1 MVAASCSDDNPW
13 HGETGKG
20 GIRLDLA
27 ADGNVEDAVP
37 LLRSGS
43 TAPDVPAV
51 GDFAVTL
58 TKKSTAETNEYA
70 SLEEFNNANGFVSG
84 GYTVA
89 AHFGSAD
96 TEGFGTPYYYG
107 EADVTVLDGK
117 TQEVSVT
124 AKLASSMVS
133 IDYTDAFKTY
143 FKEYGATI
151 HSEGHGYIDFGP
163 AETRPAYIAPGEV
176 SLTVHITNAS
186 GKTADLQPASFAALA
201 AHHYHITLDVNN
213 GNVGQ
218 AQLVIS
224 FDETLDK
231 ENVEIDLTDELFTSA
246 KPSIAAVGFT
256 SGDTFETVEG
266 SSIPD
271 ALKFNVACPGGFKS
285 ATLTIAGEGFNPSF
299 GKEVDLCALSA
310 DQLAAMKEYGIQE
323 VRGFDPATG
332 KYALLDISG
341 LPAHLPAGTYTVS
354 LVAMDK
360 FMRVCDPVSVTFTSV
375 PVVFNVAEASALLG
389 STAANISIDY
399 NGTNPGRDISFKAMD
414 RYGVY
419 RDCEVTDMQMTRSRA
434 VETHTY
440 VFTVNLPDTDR
451 PEVPLKVLLSGK
463 VKVETAVKIV
473 TPEYSL
479 LTDGFSTFGALKI
492 EAAKASELSMITK
505 AVRVFFDG
513 KAIEEGRL
521 SRNAETGIITA
532 TGLTPGTTYSVQTSL
547 YTDGGAQGDAVRM
560 TTETATDVENGNFS
574 KTEQPANL
582 NMSVQVGGKYSV
594 WPADY
599 TIKSSIDRTVPTGW
613 ATVNALTCSASASN
627 KNSWFVVP
635 STYVENG
642 KVIIRNVGFDKAGT
656 TPATTGGAFNTK
668 YYCTN
673 VPSFGSGKQA
683 AGELFLGSYNDGGSR
698 SDGIA
703 FNCRPKTMT
712 FEYTYAPN
720 GSDAAVA
727 HIDVLDASG
736 NVIATASTTLA
747 AASSSTTKTLTL
759 PNYNFG
765 VKAASLRIG
774 FKSSNATLPPITV
787 PTGSALDE
795 NAGLGNKTIG
805 ANSYHAVATGS
816 VLTVANV
823 KLNY

>member
-1 MVAASCSDDNPW
+1 
-13 HGETGKG
+13 
-20 GIRLDLA
+20 
-27 ADGNVEDAVP
+27 
-37 LLRSGS
+37 
-43 TAPDVPAV
+43 
-51 GDFAVTL
+51 
-58 TKKSTAETNEYA
+58 
-70 SLEEFNNANGFVSG
+70 
-84 GYTVA
+84 
-89 AHFGSAD
+89 
-96 TEGFGTPYYYG
+96 
-107 EADVTVLDGK
+107 
-117 TQEVSVT
+117 
-124 AKLASSMVS
+124 
-133 IDYTDAFKTY
+133 
-143 FKEYGATI
+143 
-151 HSEGHGYIDFGP
+151 
-163 AETRPAYIAPGEV
+163 
-176 SLTVHITNAS
+176 
-186 GKTADLQPASFAALA
+186 
-201 AHHYHITLDVNN
+201 
-213 GNVGQ
+213 
-218 AQLVIS
+218 
-224 FDETLDK
+224 
-231 ENVEIDLTDELFTSA
+231 
-246 KPSIAAVGFT
+246 
-256 SGDTFETVEG
+256 
-266 SSIPD
+266 
-271 ALKFNVACPGGFKS
+271 
-285 ATLTIAGEGFNPSF
+285 
-299 GKEVDLCALSA
+299 
-310 DQLAAMKEYGIQE
+310 
-323 VRGFDPATG
+323 
-332 KYALLDISG
+332 
-341 LPAHLPAGTYTVS
+341 
-354 LVAMDK
+354 
-360 FMRVCDPVSVTFTSV
+360 
-375 PVVFNVAEASALLG
+375 
-389 STAANISIDY
+389 
-399 NGTNPGRDISFKAMD
+399 
-414 RYGVY
+414 
-419 RDCEVTDMQMTRSRA
+419 
-434 VETHTY
+434 
-440 VFTVNLPDTDR
+440 
-451 PEVPLKVLLSGK
+451 
-463 VKVETAVKIV
+463 
-473 TPEYSL
+473 
-479 LTDGFSTFGALKI
+479 
-492 EAAKASELSMITK
+492 MITK

-521 SRNAETGIITA
+521 SRNAETGIITV